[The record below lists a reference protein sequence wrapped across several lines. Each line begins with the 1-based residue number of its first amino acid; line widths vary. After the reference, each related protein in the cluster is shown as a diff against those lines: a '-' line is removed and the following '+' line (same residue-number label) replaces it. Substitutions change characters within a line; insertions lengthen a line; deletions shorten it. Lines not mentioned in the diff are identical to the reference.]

1 MTIKLHLG
9 VIEAKYANNKES
21 VGTGDVATF
30 LEKKYGV
37 LGAFVDTYKQQIA
50 KDISGSIQSQI
61 NSIVMGAPPSNPLAQ
76 AEQDITANAKHFI
89 SSGEAERVLSGM
101 GPTRYPVPTK
111 AAQQRK
117 SSRFK
122 KGKKPG
128 NRPSFIDTGLYE
140 GSLITW
146 SDE

>member
-30 LEKKYGV
+30 LENKYGV
-37 LGAFVDTYKQQIA
+37 LGAFVDTYKQKIA
-50 KDISGSIQSQI
+50 KDIAGSVQSQI
-61 NSIVMGAPPSNPLAQ
+61 NSIMMGAPPGNPLAQ
-76 AEQDITANAKHFI
+76 AEQDITANAKGFI

-101 GPTRYPVPTK
+101 GPTRYPVPTR
-111 AAQQRK
+111 AAIDRK

-122 KGKKPG
+122 EGKKPG
-128 NRPSFIDTGLYE
+128 SRPSFIDTGLYE

-146 SDE
+146 SDK